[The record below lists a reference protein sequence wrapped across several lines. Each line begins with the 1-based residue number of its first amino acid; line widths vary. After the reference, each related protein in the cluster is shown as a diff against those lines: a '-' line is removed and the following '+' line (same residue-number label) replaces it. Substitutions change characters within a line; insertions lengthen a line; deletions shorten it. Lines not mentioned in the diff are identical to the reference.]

1 LRKHSQEKLNILN
14 DWLIAG
20 LLVLMGILIRTPYLA
35 LIPTFSDEI
44 MQTVLAL
51 DIRPGALPLIGADP
65 YAGPVFSY
73 ILAIC
78 LRVFGAS
85 PVAPRIVAMVMGA
98 LTVGLTYGLARL
110 SGLRW
115 PWATLCGL
123 LMAANPHH
131 ILITSH
137 YAGATYILPLFTTAF
152 LVALIQAVKQ
162 TSGWWLVAAGALLA
176 LALQANPVPVLI
188 LPGVI
193 LWFLIQRKSSIGLR
207 TRWPYLALVAFA
219 LVYSP
224 LIVSNVQTH
233 FAAITGVQARDYV
246 WQPALSLLAYIQN
259 LAQLVLQLFRQLSGV
274 LESKSDMSF
283 LIGIPLVF
291 GVWAIAGLV
300 YAARRGTTLP
310 ALAIGAQVLIMPWL
324 SSNYQMISSTRF
336 TIHLT
341 PLIFVAM
348 GVLAA
353 DVWAWLCTR
362 SRRFTSSWAL
372 KRAASLLLVIFSL
385 WPLVPLFRYYE
396 SRVTAGETN
405 AVYLAFM
412 DEFMQRWRG
421 EKVMVSEDLFGFVAV
436 RDMSEYNPTV
446 YLLTTSQ
453 VPYEVWPIARL
464 LEHLSIG
471 QEKGRMILLVDN
483 DHLAQV
489 QAQIDLVPWDSPA
502 IQTVKRQKGYGVY
515 TIPDAQQV
523 RKPTFVLTDGASL
536 PSTTRPAQ
544 VQFEHQL
551 TITGYDIQSELVAPG
566 DRLVINVYWKAMGT
580 PANEYIGFIHL
591 IGPDGKLVAQDD
603 HELGRGVYRA
613 PVWQTD
619 EIVRERYDL
628 MVPHTAAFGDYVLR
642 AGVYLFPSLQRLAA
656 SSSTLPS
663 QDNLITL
670 GQVRIQR

>member
-51 DIRPGALPLIGADP
+51 DIRPDALPLIGADP

-152 LVALIQAVKQ
+152 LVALAQAVKQ

-224 LIVSNVQTH
+224 LIVYNVQTH
-233 FAAITGVQARDYV
+233 FAAITGVQSRDYV

-291 GVWAIAGLV
+291 GVWAIAGLI
-300 YAARRGTTLP
+300 YAARRGATLP
-310 ALAIGAQVLIMPWL
+310 ALAVGAQVLSMPWV
-324 SSNYQMISSTRF
+324 SSNYHMISTTRF

-341 PLIFVAM
+341 PLILVAM

-353 DVWAWLCTR
+353 DAWAWMCR
-362 SRRFTSSWAL
+362 SRRFAVSRTLQGAAGLTLVAL
-372 KRAASLLLVIFSL
+372 SL

-396 SRVTAGETN
+396 AQVMAGETN
-405 AVYLAFM
+405 AVYLAFI
-412 DEFMQRWRG
+412 DEFMRQWRG
-421 EKVMVSEDLFGFVAV
+421 EKVMVSDELFGFAAV

-446 YLLTTSQ
+446 YLLTVSQ
-453 VPYEVWPIARL
+453 VPYQVWPVGLL
-464 LEHLSIG
+464 LEQLSIG
-471 QEKGRMILLVDN
+471 QEKGRITLILDN
-483 DHLAQV
+483 MNLARV
-489 QAQIDLVPWDSPA
+489 QSQTDLVVWDSPA
-502 IQTVKRQKGYGVY
+502 IQNIKRQKGYGVY
-515 TIPDAQQV
+515 TISDAQQV

-551 TITGYDIQSELVAPG
+551 TITGYDIKSELVAPG

-591 IGPDGKLVAQDD
+591 VGPAGQLVAQDD

-613 PVWQTD
+613 HVWQTD

-628 MVPHTAAFGDYVLR
+628 IVPHTAVSGDYLLR
-642 AGVYLFPSLQRLAA
+642 VGAYLFPSLQRLTA
-656 SSSTLPS
+656 SSSTLPI